1 MLDFV
6 TILLRIA
13 GSGLLLLA
21 VLHVPI
27 GRHLGWREDCGRLTP
42 VNASIFRV
50 HTFFICLVLVLMGLP
65 CVIDPAV
72 FLTPTAAGRWLCW
85 SFAGFWGMRLYF
97 QYIQA
102 AMMND
107 LDIPSPDA
115 PNSKRRMNM
124 RKIHRWVGLPAAI
137 FLVVTS
143 ITGVWLER
151 VKFFG
156 AEEAERE
163 RGAL

>member
-21 VLHVPI
+21 LLHVPI

-85 SFAGFWGMRLYF
+85 SFAGFWGTRLYF
-97 QYIQA
+97 QWFVYEADLWRGKRMETSVHWWFTFVWISLTALFAICGAVQA
-102 AMMND
+102 G
-107 LDIPSPDA
+107 
-115 PNSKRRMNM
+115 
-124 RKIHRWVGLPAAI
+124 WLP
-137 FLVVTS
+137 
-143 ITGVWLER
+143 R
-151 VKFFG
+151 
-156 AEEAERE
+156 
-163 RGAL
+163 